1 MATCRGCIHWN
12 KCSIASDSTTHFYGK
27 KAAAN
32 NVEELCVLFV
42 PTKLETDMRKRL
54 NIISMEKDIT
64 LKPQVK
70 RYRKKPVIVEAYQTD
85 KELIIHT
92 LEGDMKANVGDYI
105 ITGVKGEQYPCK
117 PDIFYA
123 TYEAVESEV
132 AERREDIEKTPPVCF
147 LPDLV
152 HCSECRHGQQVGDL
166 GVVCE
171 YGCEEYRP
179 FDHFCGWGERRDF
192 ASDTEDE

>member
-1 MATCRGCIHWN
+1 MATCRECIHWN
-12 KCSIASDSTTHFYGK
+12 ECSIAEGTTHFYGK
-27 KAAAN
+27 EFAAG
-32 NVEELCVLFV
+32 NVEEICVLFV

-117 PDIFYA
+117 PDVFYA
-123 TYEAVESEV
+123 TYEAVESE
-132 AERREDIEKTPPVCF
+132 DKQ
-147 LPDLV
+147 
-152 HCSECRHGQQVGDL
+152 G
-166 GVVCE
+166 
-171 YGCEEYRP
+171 EE
-179 FDHFCGWGERRDF
+179 
-192 ASDTEDE
+192 